1 MPSEQVLSQ
10 RAREL
15 RGRGAAPHYGGAGD
29 RGSAVQRG
37 SRRCLIAVA
46 VVLAVLGGT
55 AAAQSGPPGS
65 VLFNSQVNTAVP
77 AGGMIGA
84 QPAVDAFPQNAQS
97 EPSVALDPATGA
109 LIAGGN
115 DAIDE
120 PLCSGAGTSSSPGSC
135 AFAAGVGVSGMYRSS
150 DSGMSWTQPSFIESP
165 AGAGSCQGHTIHT
178 LPGYCDQKLESF
190 GDPALTVG
198 PAMGNHGRFSWSSTT
213 ATLPSP
219 TASRFRGSRPLRCW
233 RCPARW
239 TTVPTGRRRSWRAA
253 RRTPSTSTTRTGSRP
268 TLIQAARSS
277 ATCMRAGP
285 SSRVSLESP
294 SRSSSRGRRTVAK
307 RGAAPCP

>member
-15 RGRGAAPHYGGAGD
+15 RGRAAAPHYRGAGN

-46 VVLAVLGGT
+46 VVLAVSGGT

-77 AGGMIGA
+77 AGGMIGG

-150 DSGMSWTQPSFIESP
+150 DGGMSWTQPSFTESP

-190 GDPALTVG
+190 GDPGPGHHITVY
-198 PAMGNHGRFSWSSTT
+198 ANSSHAWMTIDGRRFDTIAFQETGTRWSSSLGST
-213 ATLPSP
+213 AGYVVRHP
-219 TASRFRGSRPLRCW
+219 RGF
-233 RCPARW
+233 
-239 TTVPTGRRRSWRAA
+239 
-253 RRTPSTSTTRTGSRP
+253 
-268 TLIQAARSS
+268 
-277 ATCMRAGP
+277 
-285 SSRVSLESP
+285 
-294 SRSSSRGRRTVAK
+294 
-307 RGAAPCP
+307 